1 MMMIAVGRVVVVVV
15 VDNHREMIERLETGT
30 VGKRIEFMKLMK

>member
-1 MMMIAVGRVVVVVV
+1 MMMIAVGRVVVV